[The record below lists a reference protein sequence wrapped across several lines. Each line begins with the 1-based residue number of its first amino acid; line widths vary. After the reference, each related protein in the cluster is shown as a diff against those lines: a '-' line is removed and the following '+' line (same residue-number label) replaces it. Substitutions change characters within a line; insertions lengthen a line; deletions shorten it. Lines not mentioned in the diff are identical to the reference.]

1 MKNDNPFYDNH
12 LFKKED
18 VDRAMITWREKM
30 WLWLYPTY
38 VQITE
43 AGVFHY
49 KNVGGRYY
57 LMKVSP
63 SPTHVTK

>member
-1 MKNDNPFYDNH
+1 MNAKEPNLFYDNH
-12 LFKKED
+12 IFKEED
-18 VDRAMITWREKM
+18 LNRMWLTWKDKI

-49 KNVGGRYY
+49 KNVGGKYY
-57 LMKVSP
+57 LMKV
-63 SPTHVTK
+63 TKL